1 MTYDRLN
8 RLELDILQ
16 LRATIAEQDS
26 LILQLTRERDNAR
39 SIAVSLEQEL
49 ASFHARDELAE
60 LMMNGE
66 ADDE

>member
-16 LRATIAEQDS
+16 LRATIAEQDA

-49 ASFHARDELAE
+49 DRVTAHDE
-60 LMMNGE
+60 
-66 ADDE
+66 